1 MFHVEQLPH
10 HQRFLEIFVGGAQ
23 SLGFTFSEKA
33 LEKFLLYYE
42 EFCRWNEMVNLTS
55 LKGEK
60 EKIVLLFIDSL
71 MGGLAFEGG
80 VNLDVVDIGTGGGFP
95 GIPLKIAFPEITLSL
110 VEARSKKTAFLIN
123 VIGKVDISDATVIQG
138 RLEELEKKILPE
150 KKWDFAMIKGVNIT
164 HVIPSLKQI
173 LRKNG
178 KLVAFRSKKIN
189 GPGIIPG
196 LEVYKE
202 IQYELPYG
210 FGPRVISILGLA
222 KTK

>member
-1 MFHVEQLPH
+1 MFHVEQFPH
-10 HQRFLEIFVGGAQ
+10 HQRFLEIFAGGAQ
-23 SLGFTFSEKA
+23 SLGFTFSDNT

-42 EFCRWNEMVNLTS
+42 EFCRWNEIVNLTS

-71 MGGLAFEGG
+71 MGSLAFEG
-80 VNLDVVDIGTGGGFP
+80 NSHHDVVDIGTGGGFP

-110 VEARSKKTAFLIN
+110 VEARSRKTAFLIN
-123 VIGKVDISDATVIQG
+123 VIGKIDIQDATVIQG
-138 RLEELEKKILPE
+138 RLEELDKKNLPDNR
-150 KKWDFAMIKGVNIT
+150 WDLAMIKGVNIT
-164 HVIPSLKQI
+164 HVIPWLKQI

-178 KLVAFRSKKIN
+178 KFVVFRSKKIN
-189 GPGIIPG
+189 SPDIIHG

-202 IQYELPYG
+202 IPYELPYG
-210 FGPRVISILGLA
+210 FGQRVISILGLA